1 MKRYS
6 IWFEAKMLGRLRR
19 VAESK
24 GIKTAQLIRMYIL
37 AGLRRDKG

>member
-6 IWFEAKMLGRLRR
+6 IWFETKMLARLHK

-37 AGLRRDKG
+37 AGLKRDKG